1 MKEDLF
7 DPIAE
12 KSKPYQRPRKYI
24 SYTEKQVG
32 ILEMICLNEIDVY
45 LFVAET
51 LRRRTDP
58 KMESAMKLKEKRIEA
73 NE

>member
-1 MKEDLF
+1 
-7 DPIAE
+7 
-12 KSKPYQRPRKYI
+12 
-24 SYTEKQVG
+24 
-32 ILEMICLNEIDVY
+32 VY